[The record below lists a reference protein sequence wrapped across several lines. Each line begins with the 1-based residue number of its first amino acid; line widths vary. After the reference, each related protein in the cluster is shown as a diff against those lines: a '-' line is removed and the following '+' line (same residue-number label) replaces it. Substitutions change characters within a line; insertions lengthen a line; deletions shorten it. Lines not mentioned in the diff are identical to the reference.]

1 MPVVT
6 IAFLQSVGLPDHLI
20 ELILQRAGPKSLSV
34 VCALSKA
41 DLEYISKRQNVY
53 SSAPF
58 NWYV

>member
-1 MPVVT
+1 MM
-6 IAFLQSVGLPDHLI
+6 FLQKFGLPDHLI

-41 DLEYISKRQNVY
+41 DLAYITSRQNVY

>member
-1 MPVVT
+1 M
-6 IAFLQSVGLPDHLI
+6 AFLQRFGLPDDLI
-20 ELILQRAGPKSLSV
+20 DLILARAGPESLSE

-58 NWYV
+58 NW

>member
-1 MPVVT
+1 MM
-6 IAFLQSVGLPDHLI
+6 FLQRFGLPDHLI
-20 ELILQRAGPKSLSV
+20 ELILERAGPESLNV

-41 DLEYISKRQNVY
+41 DLEYITSRQSVY